1 VVDDV
6 RPLLRSLVG
15 EAINLELE
23 LDRGHMVEVDPGQ
36 MEQVIVNLAL
46 NARDGMP
53 SGGTLTIRA
62 TAGDGSVHL
71 EVSDNGVGMDEQTLM
86 RATEPFFT
94 TKATGEGTGL
104 GLATAVGIIEQ
115 SGGTLAIASR
125 PGDGTRVT
133 VALPA
138 LARSEA
144 A

>member
-1 VVDDV
+1 
-6 RPLLRSLVG
+6 
-15 EAINLELE
+15 
-23 LDRGHMVEVDPGQ
+23 
-36 MEQVIVNLAL
+36 VIVNLAL

-53 SGGTLTIRA
+53 DGGTLSIR
-62 TAGDGSVHL
+62 TAAEDGSVTL
-71 EVSDNGVGMDEQTLM
+71 TVSDTGVGMDDETLA

-125 PGDGTRVT
+125 PGAGTRVT

-138 LARSEA
+138 LAISQA